1 MILHWHDD
9 DTFSTADRLKINTR
23 ALSKKSEE
31 ESNAENHNKWAHM
44 IKFMPTPVCPEVYP
58 GFKGL
63 AAVLTYLIEL
73 RIWNEFVSGKRG

>member
-1 MILHWHDD
+1 
-9 DTFSTADRLKINTR
+9 
-23 ALSKKSEE
+23 
-31 ESNAENHNKWAHM
+31 M